1 MKRYYLI
8 FIMLLGAACSWGQ
21 TQHDMTAILQ
31 KCIDLPE
38 LQPYI
43 PIDKNGKPDEVY
55 INYWAPTIFSID
67 LNVSKN
73 GERLKFLPMS
83 QASPSFENAFFLF
96 KNCEITPTFAIVFYE
111 YTYDYKTQPKVIELK
126 LTLQKVNEVWEVSE
140 TQVNSRN

>member
-67 LNVSKN
+67 LNVSKKI
-73 GERLKFLPMS
+73 GR
-83 QASPSFENAFFLF
+83 AH
-96 KNCEITPTFAIVFYE
+96 V
-111 YTYDYKTQPKVIELK
+111 
-126 LTLQKVNEVWEVSE
+126 
-140 TQVNSRN
+140 